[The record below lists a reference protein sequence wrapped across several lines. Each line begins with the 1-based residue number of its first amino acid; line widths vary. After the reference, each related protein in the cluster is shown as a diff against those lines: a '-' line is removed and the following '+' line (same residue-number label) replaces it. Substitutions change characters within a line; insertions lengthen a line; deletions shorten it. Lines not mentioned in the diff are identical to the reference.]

1 MSTRVPAPLTD
12 DQRRALAPALD
23 AFIPRRA
30 DGALPGA
37 GELGIAGDVDEAVR
51 RVPEMHAALVASLE
65 ALDRLAVRR
74 GAPRFTALAP
84 DAQAETLAELS
95 STEHALPPMLMVY
108 TYGCYYKHPR
118 VLAYYGLVT
127 RPPHPEG
134 HAVAPSDLASLLE
147 PVRVRG
153 PIYRRC

>member
-1 MSTRVPAPLTD
+1 MPAHVPAPLTE

-23 AFIPRRA
+23 GFIPRSA
-30 DGALPGA
+30 DGTLPGA
-37 GELGIAGDVDEAVR
+37 GELGIAGDVDDAVR
-51 RVPEMHAALVASLE
+51 RVPDLHAALVASLE

-84 DAQAETLAELS
+84 DVQADALAELS
-95 STEHALPPMLMVY
+95 STEHAFPAMLMVY
-108 TYGCYYKHPR
+108 TFGCYYKHPR
-118 VLAYYGLVT
+118 VLAHHGLVT

-147 PVRVRG
+147 PVRARG